1 MPVLFG
7 NGVIYA
13 ELTYAV
19 YLVFAIPLAGLLLL
33 VLRRPIAAG
42 IGGSVAA
49 MTLTCLLEEYLP
61 FNYSAHAND
70 FIIEQFTPFLVPNC
84 EFKPG
89 GAFLSLIFHV
99 AVLKTVFVPYGAR
112 VALGM
117 DTSGSWGLLPIA
129 GFLLACGG
137 VVYGEHLLLGKWFG
151 LQ

>member
-19 YLVFAIPLAGLLLL
+19 YLVFAIPLAGLLLP

-49 MTLTCLLEEYLP
+49 MTVTCLLEEYLP

-84 EFKPG
+84 EFKSPAFCWPA
-89 GAFLSLIFHV
+89 GAWST
-99 AVLKTVFVPYGAR
+99 ASTCC
-112 VALGM
+112 
-117 DTSGSWGLLPIA
+117 SGSGLVCSRPGVTPSAVSVFIRGSRWPAA
-129 GFLLACGG
+129 GGRRLDR
-137 VVYGEHLLLGKWFG
+137 V
-151 LQ
+151 